1 MCQDTGPCCQRP
13 YQSWPAISRAGD
25 ACVAWGKQARQEKV
39 ILLTNQQ
46 ADACARARPLVRSEI
61 QNSQGALLTQ
71 TSEVARSASQLSS
84 AQCFRSFGCWK
95 RQQVGCKYGR
105 AERSTAPTLS
115 LLCTWML
122 PSRSRCCSCTNK
134 FGHRER
140 LALALMSAPD
150 VGYSF
155 GCM

>member
-25 ACVAWGKQARQEKV
+25 ACVAWAKQARQEKV

-46 ADACARARPLVRSEI
+46 ADACARGRVGEFRNSELP
-61 QNSQGALLTQ
+61 GAQLTQ